1 MDFLQATILGLVEG
15 ITEFLPIS
23 STAHLILAEKWLGL
37 ASTEFVK
44 TFTISIQL
52 GAILSVIILYWQ
64 KITSDILIWKKVLT
78 AWLPTAII
86 GFVLY
91 QLIKS
96 FLMDNLTIIAWVLL
110 LGGLILIIFE
120 MINKNNRKLQ
130 GVTDFTKISYSQAII
145 IGLAQALAVVPG
157 VSRSAATI
165 VGGLLLGINRQ
176 TIVAFSFLLAVP
188 TMLAATVYDIYQQG
202 ASLGGENIGAWLI
215 GFIVSFIVATV
226 AIKFLIRFVEKHT
239 FMAFGIYR
247 IILALLI
254 FWWWL

>member
-110 LGGLILIIFE
+110 LGGLILIIF
-120 MINKNNRKLQ
+120 K
-130 GVTDFTKISYSQAII
+130 
-145 IGLAQALAVVPG
+145 
-157 VSRSAATI
+157 
-165 VGGLLLGINRQ
+165 
-176 TIVAFSFLLAVP
+176 
-188 TMLAATVYDIYQQG
+188 
-202 ASLGGENIGAWLI
+202 
-215 GFIVSFIVATV
+215 
-226 AIKFLIRFVEKHT
+226 
-239 FMAFGIYR
+239 
-247 IILALLI
+247 
-254 FWWWL
+254 